1 MNLTESVMH
10 YRRSLRRKNY
20 SSHTIKNYLNR
31 LKHFLVWL
39 PVPVELAKPVHVK
52 HYIDTLLEKRLGPQT
67 INGHLVAIRGFYYY
81 LLDEEELAIAN
92 PAVRGLAL
100 RLPDPLPRHLQD
112 HQIASF
118 FGAITKKRDLA
129 MFMLMLRCGLRVE
142 EVAKLTL
149 GAIDYGRNQIMVR
162 CGKGA
167 KDRIVF
173 INIDASDA
181 LASYLQIRPTTAEQ
195 GVFLVEKGVYTG
207 NPISVRGIQKRIEYY
222 SKKSGI
228 QVSCHQLR
236 HTMATT
242 LLNAGADVVT
252 LQYLLGHRRIKTT
265 MRYARLSNQ
274 KARNDYYLTMTK
286 VEERSGTTAT
296 WNVRC

>member
-10 YRRSLRRKNY
+10 YRRYLRRKNY

-39 PVPVELAKPVHVK
+39 PVPVELAESVHVK
-52 HYIDTLLEKRLGPQT
+52 HYIDTLLDKRLGPQT

-118 FGAITKKRDLA
+118 FGALTKKRDLA

-173 INIDASDA
+173 INIDAADA
-181 LASYLQIRPTTAEQ
+181 LASYLQIRPTTTEQ
-195 GVFLVEKGVYTG
+195 RVFLVEKGVYTG
-207 NPISVRGIQKRIEYY
+207 KPISVRGIQKRIEYY
-222 SKKSGI
+222 SKNSGI
-228 QVSCHQLR
+228 PVSCHQLR
-236 HTMATT
+236 HNADIRIMPTCNFKHGAVFT
-242 LLNAGADVVT
+242 LPQLESA
-252 LQYLLGHRRIKTT
+252 
-265 MRYARLSNQ
+265 
-274 KARNDYYLTMTK
+274 
-286 VEERSGTTAT
+286 
-296 WNVRC
+296 

>member
-10 YRRSLRRKNY
+10 YRRYLRRKNY

-39 PVPVELAKPVHVK
+39 PVPVELAEPVHVK

-173 INIDASDA
+173 INIDAADA
-181 LASYLQIRPTTAEQ
+181 LASYLQIRPTTTEQ
-195 GVFLVEKGVYTG
+195 RVFLVEKGVYTG
-207 NPISVRGIQKRIEYY
+207 KPISVRGIQKRIEYY

-228 QVSCHQLR
+228 PVSCHQLR

-274 KARNDYYLTMTK
+274 KARNDYHLTMTK
-286 VEERSGTTAT
+286 VEERSGTTVT

>member
-1 MNLTESVMH
+1 MNLIQSVMH
-10 YRRSLRRKNY
+10 YGRYLKRKNY

-39 PVPVELAKPVHVK
+39 PVPVELAEPVHVRY
-52 HYIDTLLEKRLGPQT
+52 YIDALLEKGLGPQT

-81 LLDEEELAIAN
+81 LLDEEGIEVTN

-100 RLPDPLPRHLQD
+100 RLPNPLPRHLQD
-112 HQIASF
+112 HQVATF
-118 FGAITKKRDLA
+118 FGAVTKKRDLA

-142 EVAKLTL
+142 EVASLTL
-149 GAIDYGRNQIMVR
+149 GAIDYGRSQIMVR

-173 INIDASDA
+173 INIDAAEA
-181 LASYLQIRPTTAEQ
+181 LATYLQSRPATTEQ
-195 GVFLVEKGVYTG
+195 RAFLVEKGVYKG
-207 NPISVRGIQKRIEYY
+207 KPISVRGIQKRIEYY
-222 SKKSGI
+222 SRKSGVP
-228 QVSCHQLR
+228 VSCHQLR
-236 HTMATT
+236 HTMATQ
-242 LLNAGADVVT
+242 LLNAGADMVS
-252 LQYLLGHRRIKTT
+252 LQYLLGHSRIKTT

-274 KARNDYYLTMTK
+274 KARRDYYLSITK
-286 VEERSGTTAT
+286 VEQTSGTTVT

>member
-10 YRRSLRRKNY
+10 YRRYLKRKNY

-31 LKHFLVWL
+31 LKRFLAWL
-39 PVPVELAKPVHVK
+39 PVPVEAAEPPHIK
-52 HYIDTLLEKRLGPQT
+52 HYIDLLLEHRLGPQT
-67 INGHLVAIRGFYYY
+67 INGHLVAIRSFYYF
-81 LLDEEELAIAN
+81 LLDEEGIDVAN

-100 RLPDPLPRHLQD
+100 RLPNPLPRYLQD
-112 HQIASF
+112 HQVGLF
-118 FGAITKKRDLA
+118 FSTINKKRDLA

-142 EVAKLTL
+142 EVANLTL

-173 INIDASDA
+173 INVDAA
-181 LASYLQIRPTTAEQ
+181 EVLAGYLQSRPTTPEQ
-195 GVFLVEKGVYTG
+195 RVFLVEKGIYKDK
-207 NPISVRGIQKRIEYY
+207 PISVRGIQKRMEYY
-222 SKKSGI
+222 SRKSGVP
-228 QVSCHQLR
+228 VSCHQLR
-236 HTMATT
+236 HTMATQ
-242 LLNAGADVVT
+242 LLNAGVALAT
-252 LQYLLGHRRIKTT
+252 LQFLLGHSKIKTT

-274 KARNDYYLTMTK
+274 KARNDYYFAIAK
-286 VEERSGTTAT
+286 VEKASGTTVT